1 MKSILQVIGAIV
13 GIFVLIAIFA
23 PNEVEKNN
31 DIQKNDNLKKV
42 QTVDLAKAVLKK
54 NLWFTCFD
62 KYKNGTKVFNTKVF
76 VDNSLLINGVY
87 YPRVARNTWE
97 NKDMKFRINTL
108 YDDTELIIDDYNQ
121 KRSVYC
127 NFEYK

>member
-1 MKSILQVIGAIV
+1 MLGSIGAIFILII
-13 GIFVLIAIFA
+13 IFGTE
-23 PNEVEKNN
+23 EVDKNN
-31 DIQKNDNLKKV
+31 ESQVKNNIKNTQTIDLKNA
-42 QTVDLAKAVLKK
+42 TLKE
-54 NLWFTCFD
+54 NIWFTCFD

-87 YPRVARNTWE
+87 YPNVARNTWE